1 MVETKKLALKN
12 PKNDMLVNTAKTKEL
27 VIGRW
32 DHQSNGLLST
42 QDGPIER
49 VTEFKLLGVYVDSN
63 LSWKKHI
70 EYVTTKAA
78 KRLYFLKVLKRSGL
92 PHEHLLHYYTAVI
105 RPVLEYCSCVWHHNP
120 VSYTHLTLPT
130 NREV

>member
-1 MVETKKLALKN
+1 MSDSHMPQYLQALTLWTQKN
-12 PKNDMLVNTAKTKEL
+12 EMLINTAKTKEL

-32 DHQSNGLLST
+32 DHQSNSLLST

-49 VTEFKLLGVYVDSN
+49 VTEFKLLGVYVDLN
-63 LSWKKHI
+63 LYWKKHI

-105 RPVLEYCSCVWHHNP
+105 RPVLEYCS
-120 VSYTHLTLPT
+120 VSGTII
-130 NREV
+130 